1 MQDHVREL
9 AMKNSELETKLA
21 AMKHEKKKLE
31 AKLKR
36 AEAAMLKLR
45 MEVADVLQSEYE
57 PTITQK
63 ALLKEAMGNGYGAQE
78 SGKRLLRLH
87 AAEIVEH
94 IRRKA
99 GHDNTL
105 KQMELGGGSIE
116 LPIGS
121 RMCDSHK
128 PTNQRPFQA
137 PWVLPGLAR
146 HLPCLLGPITRPS
159 SPPKGTKNST
169 FQCKTRLFLLGSEG
183 NEQDPAQ

>member
-1 MQDHVREL
+1 VQTEVHRAAKLLELADTPIEISSQVQDHVREL

-36 AEAAMLKLR
+36 AEAAMPKLR

-63 ALLKEAMGNGYGAQE
+63 ALLKEAVGNGYGAQE

-87 AAEIVEH
+87 AAEILEH

-99 GHDNTL
+99 GHDNIL
-105 KQMELGGGSIE
+105 KQMELGLTVSI
-116 LPIGS
+116 
-121 RMCDSHK
+121 D
-128 PTNQRPFQA
+128 TNFDRNLECA
-137 PWVLPGLAR
+137 MHACIHR
-146 HLPCLLGPITRPS
+146 SIDRS
-159 SPPKGTKNST
+159 IN
-169 FQCKTRLFLLGSEG
+169 RLR
-183 NEQDPAQ
+183 